1 MADRECPWWLECARE
16 SLVTEHGVQLG
27 PVCLWVWFGIS
38 RQGVEY
44 VLEQDEAAWAGPTPL
59 PRPTAG
65 DLKVLRVVRAAGKL
79 DSKKL
84 PALLKVKP
92 TTGAL
97 RTRLARLDHRLG
109 LLRRD
114 NGECSLTPRGLA
126 LLRMLEG
133 D

>member
-1 MADRECPWWLECARE
+1 MWLECARE
-16 SLVTEHGVQLG
+16 SLVKEHGVQLG
-27 PVCLWVWFGIS
+27 PVYVWGWFGIS

-44 VLEQDEAAWAGPTPL
+44 VLEQGEAAWAGPTPL

-65 DLKVLRVVRAAGKL
+65 DLKVLRVVRAAGKI

-97 RTRLARLDHRLG
+97 SRFPFDGSTGAEIDGNIITLHLVDGGRGDAD
-109 LLRRD
+109 
-114 NGECSLTPRGLA
+114 GLA
-126 LLRMLEG
+126 NGVIL